1 MLDSLHENEL
11 VRMSQAIE
19 QGAEPMEI
27 EQQQEEED
35 GAGSVAESSVS
46 FVTDTFQGTLKN
58 EVHKTLRVELIMCA
72 RLHVC
77 QLSTLFSHNSYL
89 STTIFKTVTLTY
101 PLSFLAF
108 HFACLCH
115 CVQVLCLTCSFVSVK
130 REPFMY
136 LSLPIPH
143 ALEEQLGGNAVP
155 SHISVCG
162 VWGGVGDVG
171 WEGCG
176 CVIVLPP
183 RLLNPLPSSDL
194 VCSQAQLQANKVSF
208 H

>member
-1 MLDSLHENEL
+1 
-11 VRMSQAIE
+11 
-19 QGAEPMEI
+19 
-27 EQQQEEED
+27 
-35 GAGSVAESSVS
+35 
-46 FVTDTFQGTLKN
+46 
-58 EVHKTLRVELIMCA
+58 
-72 RLHVC
+72 
-77 QLSTLFSHNSYL
+77 
-89 STTIFKTVTLTY
+89 
-101 PLSFLAF
+101 
-108 HFACLCH
+108 
-115 CVQVLCLTCSFVSVK
+115 
-130 REPFMY
+130 MY

-162 VWGGVGDVG
+162 GWGGVGDVG